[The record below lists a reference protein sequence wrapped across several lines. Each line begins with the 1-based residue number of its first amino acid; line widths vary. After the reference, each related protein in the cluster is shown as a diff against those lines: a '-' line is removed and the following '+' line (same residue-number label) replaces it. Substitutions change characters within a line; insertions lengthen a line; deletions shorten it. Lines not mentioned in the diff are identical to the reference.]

1 MEQRI
6 FHGNLTPADIAQ
18 SLIAYFNRGN
28 YQVQQ
33 IGNGAHLAV
42 QIATRSMQSSGGKT
56 ALSVDI
62 QTVTDGVSIQISKQE
77 WTGIAASLGFS
88 ALVTLVNPLNLLG
101 RLDDI
106 AQDIESL
113 QISTE
118 VWNVIE
124 GAAHAKGA
132 SFALSEKLRR
142 VVCEYCGSANPVGES
157 NCVSCGAPL
166 GNAQPRTCPN
176 CGFVITT
183 HEVNCPNCKQ
193 AVPNY

>member
-6 FHGNLTPADIAQ
+6 FHGDLTPTEIAQ
-18 SLIAYFNRGN
+18 SLVAYFNRGN

-33 IGNGAHLAV
+33 IGSGSHLAV

-62 QTVTDGVSIQISKQE
+62 QSVADGVSVQLGKQE
-77 WTGIAASLGFS
+77 WAGIAASLGFS
-88 ALVTLVNPLNLLG
+88 ALITLVNPLNLLG

-113 QISTE
+113 RITDE

-132 SFALSEKLRR
+132 SFALSERLRR
-142 VVCEYCGSANPVGES
+142 VVCEYCGSANPIGES

-166 GNAQPRTCPN
+166 GSAQPRTCPN
-176 CGFVITT
+176 CGYVITT
-183 HEVNCPNCKQ
+183 NETYCPNCKK
-193 AVPNY
+193 ALAI